1 MFKDNVPVFSEISKN
16 PDYAF
21 AYTLNNGNIVTRT
34 YSYASA
40 FEETE
45 SYLSSSYNELDT
57 SDIIYSKGY
66 IKAYSPL
73 VKADYKDINTF
84 IVAGFDGKA
93 TDDKHPDFVSSKI
106 IYTDDDETVS
116 YSKNYKNAAK
126 KIKEAFLKDLD
137 NCSDEDFAKIDQ
149 MTEYADHALDVA
161 YVNYGEY
168 ESFIKSEP
176 DAVCVIAIA
185 TGDVN

>member
-1 MFKDNVPVFSEISKN
+1 MFLYSARFQKN

-34 YSYASA
+34 YSSASA
-40 FEETE
+40 FDETE
-45 SYLSSSYNELDT
+45 SYLSSTYNELDT

-93 TDDKHPDFVSSKI
+93 TDDKHPDFVISKI
-106 IYTDDDETVS
+106 TYVDDDGTVK
-116 YSKNYKNAAK
+116 YTKNSKTATEKN
-126 KIKEAFLKDLD
+126 
-137 NCSDEDFAKIDQ
+137 
-149 MTEYADHALDVA
+149 
-161 YVNYGEY
+161 
-168 ESFIKSEP
+168 
-176 DAVCVIAIA
+176 
-185 TGDVN
+185 

>member
-106 IYTDDDETVS
+106 IYTV
-116 YSKNYKNAAK
+116 
-126 KIKEAFLKDLD
+126 
-137 NCSDEDFAKIDQ
+137 
-149 MTEYADHALDVA
+149 MT
-161 YVNYGEY
+161 
-168 ESFIKSEP
+168 KQ
-176 DAVCVIAIA
+176 
-185 TGDVN
+185 